1 MAASI
6 PALFT
11 AAGAKAAAP
20 YVLAGVSAKTAM
32 DASKQARA
40 SSAQQSQALQQ
51 QGATVERQ
59 QAQVQQQQ
67 SEMAQRSTAAIRA
80 RRGGGIRSLLS
91 GERMTETGLPS
102 VAKLGGD

>member
-1 MAASI
+1 MAQAI
-6 PALFT
+6 PYVV
-11 AAGAKAAAP
+11 AAA
-20 YVLAGVSAKTAM
+20 SAKTAY
-32 DASKQARA
+32 DATKQAKA
-40 SSAQQSQALQQ
+40 SSAQQREAIQQ
-51 QGATVERQ
+51 QTATVERQ
-59 QAQVQQQQ
+59 QEQVQQQQ